1 MSEFFIHA
9 FVYTPLL
16 IS

>member
-9 FVYTPLL
+9 FVYTALL